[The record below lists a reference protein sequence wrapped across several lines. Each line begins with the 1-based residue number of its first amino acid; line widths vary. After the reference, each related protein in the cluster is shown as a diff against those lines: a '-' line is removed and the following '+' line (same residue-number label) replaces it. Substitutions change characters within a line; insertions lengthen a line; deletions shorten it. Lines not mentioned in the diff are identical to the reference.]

1 MTKTTI
7 RFVLMLI
14 AALLFGDRAM
24 ALTCNFTVN
33 NVNFGSVNLL
43 GGASYDST
51 ATLTATCQ
59 NVLNL
64 SLSIRIC
71 PNIGA
76 GSGGLNGTTRLMKD
90 ASNHPLEY
98 QLYRNSG
105 RTLVWGSSDVPTL
118 GTPPPLDMLLLPLTN
133 NSASLTIYGRI
144 LPNQQSALGGP
155 YQSSFAG
162 AEAKFTYTTYTVFAP
177 ACSTVADNPTQVSFS
192 ALANV
197 DRTCNVTAQDI
208 NFGIHGLLNAQ
219 LDAGGGLLVTCTSGL
234 PYTVSLNGGISGAA
248 PTQRKMVKGS
258 ESILYGLYKNVART
272 QPFGNGAG
280 ETVSGTG
287 DGTAQPFPIYG
298 RVGVQPTPTPGVYK
312 DTVIVTVTY

>member
-1 MTKTTI
+1 MTKTSI
-7 RFVLMLI
+7 PLVLIFI
-14 AALLFGDRAM
+14 AALFFSDRAM

-43 GGASYDST
+43 AGASYDTT

-76 GSGGLNGTTRLMKD
+76 GSSGLNGTTRVMHD
-90 ASNHPLEY
+90 ASNHSLEY

-133 NSASLTIYGRI
+133 NSASQTIYGRI
-144 LPNQQSALGGP
+144 LAGQASALGGP

-162 AEAKFTYTTYTVFAP
+162 TEAKFTYTTYTLIAP
-177 ACSTVADNPTQVSFS
+177 ACNTVTDNPTQVSFS

-208 NFGIHGLLNAQ
+208 NFGIHGLLNTQ
-219 LDAGGGLLVTCTSGL
+219 LDASGGLSVTCTSGL
-234 PYTVSLNGGISGAA
+234 TYAVSLNGGISNAP
-248 PTQRKMVKGS
+248 PTQRKMLKGS
-258 ESILYGLYKNVART
+258 ESILYGLYKDTGRT
-272 QPFGNGAG
+272 QAFGSGAG
-280 ETVSGTG
+280 QTVSGTG
-287 DGTAQPFPIYG
+287 DGTAQPFPVYG
-298 RVGVQPTPTPGVYK
+298 RVGVQQTPSPGVYK
-312 DTVIVTVTY
+312 DTVVVTVTY